1 LAGPHHSAVFVLTTE
16 KSSTSVMENAQDEQL
31 GQNEL
36 LQRLT
41 NGFAALLEKVEDLAR
56 KNAEFEQQ
64 IQALR
69 AKVSVLSGVLWQPC
83 PLRL

>member
-1 LAGPHHSAVFVLTTE
+1 
-16 KSSTSVMENAQDEQL
+16 MENAQDEQL
-31 GQNEL
+31 GQSEPGQSEL

-41 NGFAALLEKVEDLAR
+41 NGFGALLEKVEDLAR

-69 AKVSVLSGVLWQPC
+69 AKVSLLSGVLWQPC
-83 PLRL
+83 PLR